1 MSTAVASKTTKPP
14 KSKQPTTKASKG
26 KRSGSD
32 EPSRSH
38 GDDNNT
44 QDERGDRNDGS
55 KTPRSSGSP
64 AGIQEEASA
73 GVGEDETDD
82 EQREAREDAGR
93 SAAISA
99 FLRAAPAGGRGAD
112 HPAMARS
119 GGGGG
124 ARGERKRA
132 RGAAPLSTSGK
143 AGVSAAP
150 AGKSRASG
158 KGFPGSR
165 RRHQDDDAHGRLSV
179 RQRKG
184 LTLSSTE
191 RGKEHGAGRG
201 RAGENEGSGTGS
213 EEQGDEQDDSDE
225 KSGGEGEEEEEEEE
239 DQSVALDMEGLVAD
253 LRAREGEALSR
264 MEELRSQAK
273 ALAEEEQWLATGS
286 LGKGHAWEAVS
297 RLGGD
302 NENYLLGEGTNRRT
316 DVHGLGL
323 EADRRNLEVVNRAME
338 EEARLARKETELLS
352 AASTILGEHVNE
364 EIEVVHA
371 SLTSASDVALDMV
384 GAAVAASSYAAAAAA
399 RSRWEGGNS
408 STSVVQAS
416 REQRDGPVQDLLC
429 SAFRELASMCK
440 SKKAAWKPAGNV
452 AVGGP
457 SAEERGGGGGGPIST
472 GPTGARV
479 GDAVVLRLKDIQV
492 YRPPRHADYPAG
504 EQFYLRHTSVEKF
517 SVAVPKGDGFV
528 TVIAMGPPAKCATND
543 VYSAATPFAPS
554 GVATNPA
561 SRGTFLLAA
570 GTSKGGIA
578 VWAVPTLEEETSAG
592 GVDKRS
598 GKNSKNFKNNSAA
611 VIIRVASAASMSKDE
626 RCPVE
631 KVHFGADGRSQLVSL
646 DAQRVVKV
654 WDIDGRRDA
663 AAAEAAQGHQGR
675 GTKAAAREFLPE
687 LRGSGGAFS
696 KFQALPLVARWAIRH
711 GDLERP
717 LLDAATASWLDST
730 GNTGAAADTKDKK
743 RGLLRGRGRG
753 EDAGT
758 ASASTLPS
766 VGGSSETPS
775 ATTAGKADGGSW
787 SSSMKRDMHATTVAF
802 HTAMTAFGEQLSVV
816 VATAGGSLVKCNA
829 DAWPV
834 AVAAGGEGGDGGR
847 DGDVAYGRCLVP
859 IEPGNRGAPHE
870 ATVLRSTASADGEG
884 SGGMLGGCN
893 SVRREFFERHRHSV
907 IFVGF
912 KDHVSLTMV
921 TLDVSG
927 LLCVWPY
934 SADAFSG
941 FGWYTPSKEVVVDVT
956 LHSYKL
962 ETNRAARRGER
973 GTGSGGGGGGGF
985 IFNRALPPDYSE
997 TANPRE
1003 ALAELRTGGGYRL
1016 SSTERTVGRGRAET
1030 YIGPPDSGSDS
1041 RGGAAVFRAIVARY
1055 DEEGE
1060 LKSATRLRAVEGAR
1074 EGMITDAKLTVSGGE
1089 LAVVASYRPLAPAAG
1104 CGPGAGGSS
1113 PTGRGDGT
1121 SGSEE
1126 VPQFTA
1132 MVFLVNL
1139 ESTQL
1144 LPQHVRHDWPMTSGG
1159 TGGFPSPAFAVSPVL
1174 DATGS
1179 DYVYLAIE
1187 DSIRIFSLETGFEVT
1202 LQEGRRLSTKIGGGP
1217 GDGGTRG
1224 GNGAAAATASTG
1236 PTVPIVAAEVAS
1248 DNGTLA
1254 VACADSAGAVTLFR
1268 FRDNSLK
1275 VAMAEK
1281 RRTAPGSRS
1290 RGRSSD
1296 SDRSSD
1302 SGSGRGSGTPTM
1314 SWRRLLRTF
1323 ECDRRDATPWE
1334 MRVHLSTPF
1343 AMASDEGF
1351 SHRDQIR
1358 RVIVSDIVEAAIALS
1373 EQNQTAKKLRIEPIE
1388 GTGGQSSAPV
1398 GLGAGG
1404 RVSLRDLLGKP
1415 PYGTV

>member
-1 MSTAVASKTTKPP
+1 MSTAVASKTTNTPQPKP
-14 KSKQPTTKASKG
+14 SRTKASKG

-38 GDDNNT
+38 GDDNNH
-44 QDERGDRNDGS
+44 QDKRGDRNDGS

-64 AGIQEEASA
+64 AESQEEASA
-73 GVGEDETDD
+73 GGGDDDTND

-93 SAAISA
+93 SAAISV
-99 FLRAAPAGGRGAD
+99 FLRAASAGGQGAD
-112 HPAMARS
+112 HPSMARS

-124 ARGERKRA
+124 ARVERKRA
-132 RGAAPLSTSGK
+132 QAAAPPATSGK
-143 AGVSAAP
+143 AGVSASS

-165 RRHQDDDAHGRLSV
+165 RRHHDDDAHGRLSV
-179 RQRKG
+179 RQRRG
-184 LTLSSTE
+184 LTSSSTE
-191 RGKEHGAGRG
+191 RGKGHGARRG
-201 RAGENEGSGTGS
+201 RAGEDEGSGTGS
-213 EEQGDEQDDSDE
+213 EEQGDEQDDSE
-225 KSGGEGEEEEEEEE
+225 EESGGEGEEEEEEEE

-253 LRAREGEALSR
+253 LRAREGEAVSR
-264 MEELRSQAK
+264 IEALRSQAK

-297 RLGGD
+297 RLGVD
-302 NENYLLGEGTNRRT
+302 NER
-316 DVHGLGL
+316 LGL
-323 EADRRNLEVVNRAME
+323 EADRRNLEVVNRATE
-338 EEARLARKETELLS
+338 EEARLARKETEVLS

-364 EIEVVHA
+364 EIEAVHA
-371 SLTSASDVALDMV
+371 SLTSASDVALGMV
-384 GAAVAASSYAAAAAA
+384 GAAVAASSSAAAAAA
-399 RSRWEGGNS
+399 RSRWEGGDS
-408 STSVVQAS
+408 STSVVQVS
-416 REQRDGPVQDLLC
+416 GEQREGPVQDLLC
-429 SAFRELASMCK
+429 SAFRELVSMCK
-440 SKKAAWKPAGNV
+440 SKKAAWKQAGVV
-452 AVGGP
+452 AVGSP
-457 SAEERGGGGGGPIST
+457 SAEERGGGGPISA

-479 GDAVVLRLKDIQV
+479 GDSVVLRLKDIQV
-492 YRPPRHADYPAG
+492 FRPPRHADYPAG

-517 SVAVPKGDGFV
+517 SIAVPKGDGFV
-528 TVIAMGPPAKCATND
+528 TVIAMGPPTKCATNG
-543 VYSAATPFAPS
+543 VSSAATPFAPS

-561 SRGTFLLAA
+561 SGGTFLLAA

-578 VWAVPTLEEETSAG
+578 VWAVPTLEEETNAG

-598 GKNSKNFKNNSAA
+598 SKNSKNNKNKSAA
-611 VIIRVASAASMSKDE
+611 VLIRVASAASMSKDE

-631 KVHFGADGRSQLVSL
+631 KVRFGADGRSQLVSL
-646 DAQRVVKV
+646 DAQRVVKL
-654 WDIDGRRDA
+654 WDIGGGRDA
-663 AAAEAAQGHQGR
+663 ATTTAAAAQGHQGH

-687 LRGSGGAFS
+687 LRGSSGAFS
-696 KFQALPLVARWAIRH
+696 KFQPLPLVARWAIRH

-717 LLDAATASWLDST
+717 LLDAATASWLDNT
-730 GNTGAAADTKDKK
+730 GNTGTAADTKRKSDRNNDKK
-743 RGLLRGRGRG
+743 RVLLRGGGRG

-766 VGGSSETPS
+766 VGGSSETAR
-775 ATTAGKADGGSW
+775 ATAAGKGDGGSW
-787 SSSMKRDMHATTVAF
+787 SYSMKRDMRATTVAF
-802 HTAMTAFGEQLSVV
+802 HATMTAFGEQLSVV

-834 AVAAGGEGGDGGR
+834 AVAAGGKGGDGGR
-847 DGDVAYGRCLVP
+847 DGVVAYGRCLVP
-859 IEPGNRGAPHE
+859 VEPGNRGAPHE

-884 SGGMLGGCN
+884 SEGILGGCN

-941 FGWYTPSKEVVVDVT
+941 FGWYTPSKEVVVDVA

-962 ETNRAARRGER
+962 ESNRVARRGER
-973 GTGSGGGGGGGF
+973 GAGGGGGGGGGGPEF

-997 TANPRE
+997 TGYPRE

-1016 SSTERTVGRGRAET
+1016 SSTERTAGRGRAET

-1060 LKSATRLRAVEGAR
+1060 LKSATRLRALECAR
-1074 EGMITDAKLTVSGGE
+1074 EGMITDAKLTASGGE
-1089 LAVVASYRPLAPAAG
+1089 LAVVVSYRPLASG
-1104 CGPGAGGSS
+1104 SCGSGAGGSS
-1113 PTGRGDGT
+1113 PTGSGDGT
-1121 SGSEE
+1121 LGSEE

-1139 ESTQL
+1139 ESMQL
-1144 LPQHVRHDWPMTSGG
+1144 LPQHVRHDWPMTSDS

-1187 DSIRIFSLETGFEVT
+1187 DSVRIFSLETGFEVT
-1202 LQEGRRLSTKIGGGP
+1202 LQEEGRLSTRIGGSP

-1224 GNGAAAATASTG
+1224 GNGTAASAG
-1236 PTVPIVAAEVAS
+1236 PTAPIVAAEVAS

-1254 VACADSAGAVTLFR
+1254 VACAESAGAITLFR

-1275 VAMAEK
+1275 VAIEEMQRA
-1281 RRTAPGSRS
+1281 APGSRS

-1302 SGSGRGSGTPTM
+1302 SGSGTGSGSPTM

-1343 AMASDEGF
+1343 AMGSDEGF

-1358 RVIVSDIVEAAIALS
+1358 RVIVGGIVEAAIVLS
-1373 EQNQTAKKLRIEPIE
+1373 EQNRTEKDLLIEPIE
-1388 GTGGQSSAPV
+1388 GMGGQSSAPV

-1404 RVSLRDLLGKP
+1404 RISLRDLLGKP